1 VTAAGEKKVTGSSGD
16 AGELI
21 KKVKENDW
29 NRYRIVAK
37 GNKLQHYINDV
48 LMSEVTDEESAK
60 AAKEGILA
68 FQLHAG
74 PAMKVQ
80 FRNIQ
85 LR

>member
-1 VTAAGEKKVTGSSGD
+1 
-16 AGELI
+16 
-21 KKVKENDW
+21 
-29 NRYRIVAK
+29 
-37 GNKLQHYINDV
+37 
-48 LMSEVTDEESAK
+48 MSEVTDEESAK